1 MKLHRKKDQIIN
13 NENNTKIIELT
24 DEIEKI
30 KKEKESLEEQKKEL
44 EEKNNKLSEENIK
57 LTTKLKTLKE
67 SILKLKECLEKD
79 IYIKLESKTK
89 LLKETLLQKDLL
101 TKQNKSL
108 TEEIKK
114 FKLVEEEFQIYRDK
128 FNSLLK
134 EKSNKDNLSLKQ
146 EEKLKSFEKEIDI
159 LNKECQNKD
168 EKYKKLDEIYLSVIK
183 VIEEHKKT
191 IYNLKNK
198 IKIKEADE
206 NNKII
211 LDEKH
216 NPKYK
221 AQILSNSNFDIN
233 TKKKMLEFAAFK
245 VKEVESLGLEVLN
258 ENITFNEEEILNVNK
273 NLFIKLSRL
282 EDIEYDVFDESKK
295 PKGCKDV
302 AIPGKPL
309 VVRL

>member
-1 MKLHRKKDQIIN
+1 MDKERKAII
-13 NENNTKIIELT
+13 
-24 DEIEKI
+24 
-30 KKEKESLEEQKKEL
+30 
-44 EEKNNKLSEENIK
+44 KNSEENIK

-168 EKYKKLDEIYLSVIK
+168 EKYKKLDEEIIQ
-183 VIEEHKKT
+183 
-191 IYNLKNK
+191 NLISNSINRFKIHK
-198 IKIKEADE
+198 IKFKYRP
-206 NNKII
+206 NWLTKIS
-211 LDEKH
+211 
-216 NPKYK
+216 KY
-221 AQILSNSNFDIN
+221 S
-233 TKKKMLEFAAFK
+233 
-245 VKEVESLGLEVLN
+245 
-258 ENITFNEEEILNVNK
+258 
-273 NLFIKLSRL
+273 
-282 EDIEYDVFDESKK
+282 
-295 PKGCKDV
+295 
-302 AIPGKPL
+302 
-309 VVRL
+309 